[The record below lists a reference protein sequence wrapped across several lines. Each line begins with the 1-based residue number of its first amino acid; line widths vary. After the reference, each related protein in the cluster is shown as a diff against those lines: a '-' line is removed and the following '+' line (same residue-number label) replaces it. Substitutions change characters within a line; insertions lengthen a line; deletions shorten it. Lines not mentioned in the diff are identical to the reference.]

1 MKKPIN
7 PLLAAIVILIAVAV
21 ALFVMYKKSNLGP
34 PRLGEEV
41 RQSRGAQYEAQQSM
55 ERQESQPAPEA
66 QPAAPEAQ
74 PTEDAE

>member
-34 PRLGEEV
+34 PLVAEQM
-41 RQSRGAQYEAQQSM
+41 RQSHGAQYEEQQ
-55 ERQESQPAPEA
+55 RQLDSASQPAPEA
-66 QPAAPEAQ
+66 EPAAPEAQ